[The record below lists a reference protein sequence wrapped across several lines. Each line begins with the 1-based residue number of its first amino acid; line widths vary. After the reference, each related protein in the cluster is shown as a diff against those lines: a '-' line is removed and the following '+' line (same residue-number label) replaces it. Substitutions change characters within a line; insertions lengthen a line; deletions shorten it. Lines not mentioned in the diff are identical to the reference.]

1 MNFQIDGVTLASPG
15 IKAGGGLEAMA
26 KINNRKAEKLYSAI
40 DSSDF
45 YTNPVESGCRSWMN
59 IPFILAKPDLD
70 NKFLEQAR
78 EAGLLTLK
86 GHRSV
91 GGMRASIYNA
101 MPEEGVDSLIAFMVE
116 FEKKNA

>member
-1 MNFQIDGVTLASPG
+1 VFAW

-26 KINNRKAEKLYSAI
+26 TINKRKAEKLYTAI

-45 YTNPVESGCRSWMN
+45 YTNPVEPGCRSWMN
-59 IPFILAKPDLD
+59 VPFMIASPDLD

-78 EAGLLTLK
+78 ESGLLTLK

-101 MPEEGVDSLIAFMVE
+101 MPEEGVDSLIEFMAE
-116 FEKKNA
+116 FEKNNA